1 MHDQMFSSAKCSS
14 SFSIQRHGKHFGDG
28 MNIKR
33 LCILGRRRATHH
45 EQELL
50 EIDGAVAVP
59 IDAPNHPLA
68 GRQRRLLPHRPE
80 HVVQLLR
87 RYHPVPIPIVHRERP
102 PQVVQPVA
110 VAVAGAV
117 DGDELVQADEAVAVG
132 VGLAHRG
139 GGVFGGAAE
148 AEEDAA
154 ELGEGDASVAVGVE
168 LVEDAAEVVGVVAEA
183 AEEGGGG
190 GERGGRGRRLGFG
203 AVASCEESGDAHSFD
218 VLVFFLGWVVTVIK
232 NLKGLDASPYL

>member
-1 MHDQMFSSAKCSS
+1 
-14 SFSIQRHGKHFGDG
+14 

-110 VAVAGAV
+110 VAVAVAGAV

-132 VGLAHRG
+132 VGLAHHG
-139 GGVFGGAAE
+139 GGVFRGAAE

-168 LVEDAAEVVGVVAEA
+168 LVEDAAEVVRVVAEA

-190 GERGGRGRRLGFG
+190 GERGGRGRRLG

-218 VLVFFLGWVVTVIK
+218 ILVFFWA
-232 NLKGLDASPYL
+232 GLLLLLRI